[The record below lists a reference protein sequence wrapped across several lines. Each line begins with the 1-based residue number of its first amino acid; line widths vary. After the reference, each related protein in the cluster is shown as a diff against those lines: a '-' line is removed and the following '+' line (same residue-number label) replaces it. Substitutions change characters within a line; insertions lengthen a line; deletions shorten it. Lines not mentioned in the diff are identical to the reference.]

1 MKILITT
8 IANSLTEATQLRVLE
23 GSSQGG
29 AGPKGTTIL
38 LETAHSAI
46 RPRAKV
52 DRYSW
57 T

>member
-1 MKILITT
+1 MITT